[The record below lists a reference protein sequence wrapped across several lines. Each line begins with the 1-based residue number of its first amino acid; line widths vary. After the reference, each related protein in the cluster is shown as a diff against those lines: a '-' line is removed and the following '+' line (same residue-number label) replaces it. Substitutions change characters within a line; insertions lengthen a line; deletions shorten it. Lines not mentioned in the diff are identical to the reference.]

1 MIDILLNCLPNANK
15 KSFTSK
21 SYQLLDFPWLTSST
35 FSLPLHVSVCFLY
48 LKYVSNLLNL
58 QNQKKRKI

>member
-21 SYQLLDFPWLTSST
+21 SYQLLDFPWFTS
-35 FSLPLHVSVCFLY
+35 SLPLHVSVCLY

>member
-1 MIDILLNCLPNANK
+1 MIDILLNCLPKANK
-15 KSFTSK
+15 KSFISK

-35 FSLPLHVSVCFLY
+35 FSLPLHVSVCLY